1 VIKLVCVLVKF
12 EHVIATDWPMVC
24 NLWSIAVGDSAGAN
38 AHSEYENCLE
48 MMREPT
54 NRDLPGLFWCLKYA
68 GAIGRSVPSG
78 KGADCKADRFYR
90 NFNDHSEKSAKLRPF
105 PINRLA

>member
-24 NLWSIAVGDSAGAN
+24 NLWPFAVGDSAG
-38 AHSEYENCLE
+38 STENCLE

-54 NRDLPGLFWCLKYA
+54 NRDLPGLFRCLKYA
-68 GAIGRSVPSG
+68 GANRGSVPSG
-78 KGADCKADRFYR
+78 KGADR
-90 NFNDHSEKSAKLRPF
+90 KSDSSGLRSM
-105 PINRLA
+105 PILKN